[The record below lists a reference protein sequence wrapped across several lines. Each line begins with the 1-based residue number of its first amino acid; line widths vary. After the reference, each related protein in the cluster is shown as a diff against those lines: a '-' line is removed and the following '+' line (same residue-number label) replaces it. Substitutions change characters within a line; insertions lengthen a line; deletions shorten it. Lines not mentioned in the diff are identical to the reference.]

1 MAEWTK
7 APVLKTGSRFAGRG
21 FESLPLR
28 QHNIKTEVYSLL
40 RVISEFSDD
49 GHSSVT
55 KNWKEFLLKILLFVY
70 YLFLHYHDNNII
82 SETNEKE
89 GNEL

>member
-1 MAEWTK
+1 
-7 APVLKTGSRFAGRG
+7 
-21 FESLPLR
+21 
-28 QHNIKTEVYSLL
+28 
-40 RVISEFSDD
+40 
-49 GHSSVT
+49 
-55 KNWKEFLLKILLFVY
+55 LLKILLFVY